1 MCSSMVVGVCFA
13 IDLLLSFV
21 FRFKDGME
29 WFLGRH
35 QMQGKPAIMDDVKK
49 TEDESEDGEPSAYQ
63 RMADIIMSKQVFNP
77 C

>member
-1 MCSSMVVGVCFA
+1 MMVGVCFA

-49 TEDESEDGEPSAYQ
+49 TDDESEDSEPSAYQ
-63 RMADIIMSKQVFNP
+63 RMADIIMSKQVLNP